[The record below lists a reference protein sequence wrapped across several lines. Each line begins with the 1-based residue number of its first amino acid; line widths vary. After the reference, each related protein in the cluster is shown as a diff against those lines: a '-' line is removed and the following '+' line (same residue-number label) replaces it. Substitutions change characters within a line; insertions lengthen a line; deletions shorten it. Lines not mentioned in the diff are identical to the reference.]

1 MKKSI
6 PNMGDLKYEDNPKIK
21 RTPQIK
27 KTPKLNTPTL
37 KKLRN

>member
-1 MKKSI
+1 
-6 PNMGDLKYEDNPKIK
+6 MGDLKYEDNPKIK